1 MQVETQKSARET
13 RYKIAATDSY
23 LLSHVSYRTS
33 KHANF
38 PSFPSI
44 TISKLYSQSIW
55 IEKVFTINAFYFAYV
70 CVQWVD

>member
-1 MQVETQKSARET
+1 MQEET
-13 RYKIAATDSY
+13 RYKIAATNSFLAT
-23 LLSHVSYRTS
+23 LLSLT
-33 KHANF
+33 
-38 PSFPSI
+38 FPSI